1 MVMSTGFG
9 TTPIILHVQFRV
21 FILKMNWVNDARRT
35 SRSLLKSEKINN
47 DIVERSYQH
56 EAIRKVTEAFEE
68 NNERRSLLVMA
79 TGSGKTRVT
88 IALVDLLMKCNWVKR
103 VLFLADRVSLVKQ
116 ATKEFGKHLKDVQV
130 VNLLKNPDANGR
142 VYVSTYQTIL
152 NQINK
157 VENNQRKFGIGYF
170 DLVVVDEAH
179 RSIYSKYKGIFQYF
193 DSYLVGLTATPK
205 DEVDRNT
212 YSSFKEKI
220 RILLLHLV

>member
-1 MVMSTGFG
+1 
-9 TTPIILHVQFRV
+9 
-21 FILKMNWVNDARRT
+21 
-35 SRSLLKSEKINN
+35 
-47 DIVERSYQH
+47 
-56 EAIRKVTEAFEE
+56 
-68 NNERRSLLVMA
+68 MA

-103 VLFLADRVSLVKQ
+103 VLFLADRISLVKQ
-116 ATKEFGKHLKDVQV
+116 AAKEFGKHLTDIQV

-142 VYVSTYQTIL
+142 VYMSTYQTIL

-157 VENNQRKFGIGYF
+157 VEKNQRKFGVGYF

-212 YSSFKEKI
+212 YSLFQRETKT
-220 RILLLHLV
+220 LLLHLV